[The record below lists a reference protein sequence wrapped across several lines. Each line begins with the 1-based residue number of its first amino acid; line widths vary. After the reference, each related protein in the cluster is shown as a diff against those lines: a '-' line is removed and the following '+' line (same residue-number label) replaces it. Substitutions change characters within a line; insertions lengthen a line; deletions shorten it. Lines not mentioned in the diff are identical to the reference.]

1 MRKYV
6 KTRFDRFGR
15 LQGNEFHKRT
25 PVPPAASPESAP
37 TSMLDFLN
45 PPFGQVIEIGVTLKA
60 GVTGATLAI
69 YRDATPSTA
78 DGDPVVGAN
87 CFPLVSSTTLT
98 GGAGVTYHLVTY
110 THNGANVAIRL
121 LSITDGNT
129 PDEDEPAIISY
140 RWC

>member
-1 MRKYV
+1 MRTYV

-15 LQGNEFHKRT
+15 IQGNEFHKRS
-25 PVPPAASPESAP
+25 PVPVATSAEAAP
-37 TSMLDFLN
+37 TSALDFLN
-45 PPFGQVIEIGVTLKA
+45 PPFGQVIEIGITLKA
-60 GVTGATLAI
+60 NVTGATLTI

-78 DGDPVVGAN
+78 DGEPLTGAN

-98 GGAGVTYHLVTY
+98 GGVGATYHLVTY

-121 LSITDGNT
+121 LSITDDNA
-129 PDEDEPAIISY
+129 PDLAEPAIISY

>member
-15 LQGNEFHKRT
+15 IQGNEFHKRS
-25 PVPPAASPESAP
+25 PVPTAASPESAP
-37 TSMLDFLN
+37 TQAGDFLV
-45 PPFGQVIEIGVTLKA
+45 PPFGQVIEVGVKLKA
-60 GVTGATLAI
+60 NVTGATLTL

-78 DGDPVVGAN
+78 DGEPIPGCD

-110 THNGANVAIRL
+110 THNGALIAIRL

>member
-1 MRKYV
+1 MSRKYV

-110 THNGANVAIRL
+110 THNGGDVGIKL
-121 LSITDGNT
+121 LSITDGGALA
-129 PDEDEPAIISY
+129 EPAIITY